1 MSFSLRLTA
10 DLTFALASR
19 AIDSKRRL
27 SPILHLSPE
36 ANFEF
41 IPDSFIPD
49 SRQIGSEPS
58 RSISLGPRL
67 RSPIIWI
74 AGSEPLDHPGVA
86 RLANTLAASGR
97 HVFLETS
104 GASLKPRLHEF
115 QPSSRFCFAVLF
127 DADSSSLGQQSSL
140 RDSFRVGLEAIRM
153 ARLAGFFTCPHLVLQ
168 SETTSSELVELY
180 REICKL
186 DVDGFLITP
195 ATYTP
200 ELAKEAG
207 RLRRRLLGRRWSLL
221 SSLLDAGTSPAA
233 SLASRDPARLTVPDS
248 RPDNLGEGAEA

>member
-10 DLTFALASR
+10 DLTLALAYR
-19 AIDSKRRL
+19 AIDTNRRL
-27 SPILHLSPE
+27 SPILHVSPE
-36 ANFEF
+36 TNFEYT
-41 IPDSFIPD
+41 PVSFIPN
-49 SRQIGSEPS
+49 SRQIKREPPPS
-58 RSISLGPRL
+58 NSLGPRL

-115 QPSSRFCFAVLF
+115 QPSHRFYFAVLF
-127 DADSSSLGQQSSL
+127 DGDSSSLGQQSSL

-153 ARLAGFFTCPHLVLQ
+153 ARLAGFFTCAHLVLQ
-168 SETTSSELVELY
+168 SETTCRELVKLH

-186 DVDGFLITP
+186 DVNGFLITP
-195 ATYTP
+195 ATRTP
-200 ELAKEAG
+200 ELAREAG

-221 SSLLDAGTSPAA
+221 SSLLDSGASPA
-233 SLASRDPARLTVPDS
+233 SSGASRDPARLTVPDS

>member
-10 DLTFALASR
+10 DLTLALAYR
-19 AIDSKRRL
+19 AIDTKRRL
-27 SPILHLSPE
+27 SPILHLAPE
-36 ANFEF
+36 TNFEF
-41 IPDSFIPD
+41 TPDSFIPK
-49 SRQIGSEPS
+49 SRQIGSERSP
-58 RSISLGPRL
+58 SISLGPRV

-86 RLANTLAASGR
+86 RLANTLAASGC

-115 QPSSRFCFAVLF
+115 QPSSRFYFAVLF
-127 DADSSSLGQQSSL
+127 DGNSSSLGQQSSL
-140 RDSFRVGLEAIRM
+140 RDSFRVELEAIRM
-153 ARLAGFFTCPHLVLQ
+153 ARLAGFFTCAHLVLQ
-168 SETTSSELVELY
+168 SETTCGELVELH

-195 ATYTP
+195 ATRSP

-221 SSLLDAGTSPAA
+221 SSLLDAAASPA
-233 SLASRDPARLTVPDS
+233 SSGASRDPSRLTVPDS
-248 RPDNLGEGAEA
+248 RPDNLSEGAEA

>member
-10 DLTFALASR
+10 DLTLALASR
-19 AIDSKRRL
+19 VIDTKRRL

-36 ANFEF
+36 TNFKF
-41 IPDSFIPD
+41 TPDSFIPN
-49 SRQIGSEPS
+49 SRQMGSERSPS
-58 RSISLGPRL
+58 IALVPRL

-97 HVFLETS
+97 YVFLETS

-115 QPSSRFCFAVLF
+115 QPSSRFYFAVLF
-127 DADSSSLGQQSSL
+127 DGDSSSLGQQNSL

-153 ARLAGFFTCPHLVLQ
+153 ARLAGFFTCAHLVLQ
-168 SETTSSELVELY
+168 SETPSSELVELH
-180 REICKL
+180 RKIRKL

-195 ATYTP
+195 ATRTP
-200 ELAKEAG
+200 KLAKEAG

-221 SSLLDAGTSPAA
+221 SSLLDSGASPA
-233 SLASRDPARLTVPDS
+233 SSGASRDPARLTVPDS